1 VAATPPEPRPVPE
14 PIEER
19 ARGPA
24 GTAAGGG
31 DPGPGAG
38 PRAPLGMMLAAG
50 LVVGVLSWLAG
61 EMARHAFPA
70 RQVLMTNR
78 RGVQAL
84 GATDRTAAAAE
95 VKNVAL
101 SSGLFG
107 ALLGTALGACGGLG
121 RRSRAAARRAALIG
135 LGAGAVA
142 GMGMALA
149 IVPRYFRWYLR
160 LRPEGLVPPLLMHG
174 GIWGAIGAAGGLAFG
189 LGLGGRG
196 HAARA
201 LLGGLLGALM
211 GTALYEILG
220 ALAFPMSRTDHPV
233 AADWAPRLLAR
244 LLVATL
250 AAVATT
256 MAVAD
261 PGPTTG
267 NHVGQAVQ
275 PDSKESR
282 RSGCPA

>member
-1 VAATPPEPRPVPE
+1 VAATPPEPRPATE
-14 PIEER
+14 PIDDG
-19 ARGPA
+19 AQGPA
-24 GTAAGGG
+24 GPAAGGG
-31 DPGPGAG
+31 DPGSGAG
-38 PRAPLGMMLAAG
+38 PRAPLGRMLAAG

-61 EMARHAFPA
+61 EAA
-70 RQVLMTNR
+70 RQVFSARRIQVTNR

-107 ALLGTALGACGGLG
+107 ALLGTFLGACGGLG
-121 RRSRAAARRAALIG
+121 RRSPAAARRAALIG

-142 GMGMALA
+142 GTGMALV

-196 HAARA
+196 HAAKA

-233 AADWAPRLLAR
+233 AAAWAPRLLAR

-250 AAVATT
+250 AATATA
-256 MAVAD
+256 MAVTD
-261 PGPTTG
+261 PQPTLTPR
-267 NHVGQAVQ
+267 Q
-275 PDSKESR
+275 PATPPPGD
-282 RSGCPA
+282 